1 MPELPEVETT
11 VNGISQ
17 AMLGQKI
24 KQVIIRQPKLRWDI
38 PKQLT
43 RSVQNQ
49 VIQSITRR
57 GKYILI
63 NCQTGTMILHLGM
76 SGRLR
81 IISAGIPPEKHD
93 HVDIVV
99 GNGQCCRFTDP
110 RRFGCLLWTADDPLQ
125 HKLLEKLGPEPLS
138 RQFTTKFLFER
149 SRNRKVPIKSF
160 IMDSHVVVG
169 VGNIYATEALFFC
182 NIHPN
187 KPAGEINLELAKLL
201 VSEIKRILKHA
212 IKQGGTTLKDFRK
225 TDGKPGY
232 FKQELA
238 VYGRAGEDCINCAT
252 PLVSMQIGQRTT
264 VYCPQCQC

>member
-11 VNGISQ
+11 VNGISP

-49 VIQSITRR
+49 VIQSINRR

-76 SGRLR
+76 AGRLR

-99 GNGQCCRFTDP
+99 DSGQCCRFTDP
-110 RRFGCLLWTADDPLQ
+110 RRFGCLLWTSADPLQ

-138 RQFTTKFLFER
+138 RQFTAKFLFER

-169 VGNIYATEALFFC
+169 VGNIYATEALFYC
-182 NIHPN
+182 KMHPN
-187 KPAGEINLELAKLL
+187 KPAGKIDLEQ
-201 VSEIKRILKHA
+201 SN
-212 IKQGGTTLKDFRK
+212 
-225 TDGKPGY
+225 Y
-232 FKQELA
+232 
-238 VYGRAGEDCINCAT
+238 
-252 PLVSMQIGQRTT
+252 
-264 VYCPQCQC
+264 